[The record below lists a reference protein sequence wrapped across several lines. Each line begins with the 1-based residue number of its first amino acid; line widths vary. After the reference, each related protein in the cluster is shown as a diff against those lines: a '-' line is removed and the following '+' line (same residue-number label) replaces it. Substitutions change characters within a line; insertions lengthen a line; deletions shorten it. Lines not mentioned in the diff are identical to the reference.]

1 MPPSTSSGRA
11 KKKKQQIPDAVI
23 VVKGILTVIFTV
35 VMIVSIAG
43 LYFSHVKPGGMEFG
57 TMENSLSIMAIVLAT
72 MYWTR
77 HADISFSAKVPYVEE
92 WLVFVLLIITFCLSI
107 VGVVKV
113 HLSPNGPPFG
123 TVESSLSILAFAI
136 TAKHVAKHIQW
147 MLGRWVP
154 PYPRKLMEKLL

>member
-1 MPPSTSSGRA
+1 MP
-11 KKKKQQIPDAVI
+11 KKKKQQIPDVVV

-43 LYFSHVKPGGMEFG
+43 MYFSHVKPDGMEFG

-77 HADISFSAKVPYVEE
+77 HADISFSRKIPQVEE
-92 WLVFVLLIITFCLSI
+92 WLVFLLLVAAFTLSI
-107 VGVVKV
+107 VGVVRV
-113 HLSPNGPPFG
+113 HLSPHGPPFG
-123 TVESSLSILAFAI
+123 TVDSSLSILAFAI
-136 TAKHVAKHIQW
+136 TAKHVAKHVQW
-147 MLGRWVP
+147 MLGRWIP